1 MKEQEFLDAVS
12 HIEADVV
19 ESFVA
24 MDARLQKRAGRSKAK
39 VMWIR
44 IGAVAASGLILVL
57 AFLTS
62 IGDASIIAT
71 AVMNYGPAI
80 SLPILLAI
88 VLSFGFSFTKKE
100 KTPSSLLLTNG
111 ILLAAIN
118 ALNILGVCLYSIY
131 AGINMIG
138 KLPIILV
145 SSNVGL
151 CLSLGIG
158 MAIIRTKKEW
168 WQRLMLY
175 LLLLMISVIASCL
188 AHNTMAM
195 LMNGDA
201 FTAL

>member
-1 MKEQEFLDAVS
+1 MTDRNILDAFGGIS
-12 HIEADVV
+12 PDLIEEA
-19 ESFVA
+19 A
-24 MDARLQKRAGRSKAK
+24 PHGGQKERDGRAWVK
-39 VMWIR
+39 W
-44 IGAVAASGLILVL
+44 GAVAACFTLVL
-57 AFLTS
+57 AIFTS
-62 IGDASIIAT
+62 LGGKNIMTA

-175 LLLLMISVIASCL
+175 LLLLMISVAASCL

>member
-1 MKEQEFLDAVS
+1 MTDRNILDAFGGIS
-12 HIEADVV
+12 PDLIEEA
-19 ESFVA
+19 A
-24 MDARLQKRAGRSKAK
+24 PHGGQKERDGRAWVK
-39 VMWIR
+39 W
-44 IGAVAASGLILVL
+44 GAVAACFTLVL
-57 AFLTS
+57 AIFTS
-62 IGDASIIAT
+62 LGGKNIMT
-71 AVMNYGPAI
+71 AAVVNYGPAI
-80 SLPILLAI
+80 SLPILIAI
-88 VLSFGFSFTKKE
+88 FLSFGFSFTKKE

-175 LLLLMISVIASCL
+175 LLLWMISVIASCL

>member
-1 MKEQEFLDAVS
+1 MTDRNILDAFGGIS
-12 HIEADVV
+12 PDLIEEA
-19 ESFVA
+19 A
-24 MDARLQKRAGRSKAK
+24 PHGGQKERDGRAWVK
-39 VMWIR
+39 W
-44 IGAVAASGLILVL
+44 GAVAACFTLVL
-57 AFLTS
+57 AIFTS
-62 IGDASIIAT
+62 LGGKNIMTA

>member
-1 MKEQEFLDAVS
+1 MTDRNILDAFGGIS
-12 HIEADVV
+12 PDLIE
-19 ESFVA
+19 ESA
-24 MDARLQKRAGRSKAK
+24 PHGGQKERDGRAWVK
-39 VMWIR
+39 W
-44 IGAVAASGLILVL
+44 GAVAACFTLVL
-57 AFLTS
+57 AIFTS
-62 IGDASIIAT
+62 LGGKNIMT
-71 AVMNYGPAI
+71 AAVVNYGPAI
-80 SLPILLAI
+80 SLPILIAI
-88 VLSFGFSFTKKE
+88 FLSFGFSFTKKE

-175 LLLLMISVIASCL
+175 LLLWMISVIASCL

>member
-1 MKEQEFLDAVS
+1 MTDRNILDAFGGIS
-12 HIEADVV
+12 PDLIE
-19 ESFVA
+19 E
-24 MDARLQKRAGRSKAK
+24 
-39 VMWIR
+39 
-44 IGAVAASGLILVL
+44 AASHGGQKERDRRAWVKWGAAAACFTLVL
-57 AFLTS
+57 AIFTS
-62 IGDASIIAT
+62 LGGKNIMTA

-168 WQRLMLY
+168 WQRVMLY

>member
-1 MKEQEFLDAVS
+1 MKEQEFLDGVS
-12 HIEADVV
+12 LIEADVV

-39 VMWIR
+39 VIWIR
-44 IGAVAASGLILVL
+44 IGAAASGLILVL

-80 SLPILLAI
+80 SLPILIAI

-118 ALNILGVCLYSIY
+118 ALNILGV
-131 AGINMIG
+131 
-138 KLPIILV
+138 
-145 SSNVGL
+145 
-151 CLSLGIG
+151 
-158 MAIIRTKKEW
+158 
-168 WQRLMLY
+168 
-175 LLLLMISVIASCL
+175 
-188 AHNTMAM
+188 
-195 LMNGDA
+195 
-201 FTAL
+201 

>member
-1 MKEQEFLDAVS
+1 MTDRNILDAFGGIS
-12 HIEADVV
+12 PDLIEEA
-19 ESFVA
+19 A
-24 MDARLQKRAGRSKAK
+24 PHGGQKERDGRVWVK
-39 VMWIR
+39 W
-44 IGAVAASGLILVL
+44 GAVAACFTLVL
-57 AFLTS
+57 AIFTS
-62 IGDASIIAT
+62 LGGKNIMTA

-80 SLPILLAI
+80 SLPILIAI
-88 VLSFGFSFTKKE
+88 FLSFGFSFTKKE

>member
-1 MKEQEFLDAVS
+1 MTDRNILDAFGGIS
-12 HIEADVV
+12 PDLIEEAAPNGGQK
-19 ESFVA
+19 ESDGKAWVKWGA
-24 MDARLQKRAGRSKAK
+24 MTACFT
-39 VMWIR
+39 
-44 IGAVAASGLILVL
+44 LVL
-57 AFLTS
+57 AIFTS
-62 IGDASIIAT
+62 LGGKNIMTA

-80 SLPILLAI
+80 SLPILIAI
-88 VLSFGFSFTKKE
+88 FLSFGFSFTKKE

>member
-1 MKEQEFLDAVS
+1 MTDRNILDAFGGIS
-12 HIEADVV
+12 PDLIEEA
-19 ESFVA
+19 A
-24 MDARLQKRAGRSKAK
+24 PHGGQKERDGRAWVK
-39 VMWIR
+39 W
-44 IGAVAASGLILVL
+44 GAVAACFTLVL
-57 AFLTS
+57 AIFTS
-62 IGDASIIAT
+62 LGGNSIMT
-71 AVMNYGPAI
+71 AAVVNYGPAI

-175 LLLLMISVIASCL
+175 LLLLMISVAASCL

>member
-1 MKEQEFLDAVS
+1 MTDRNILDAFGGIS
-12 HIEADVV
+12 PDLIEEA
-19 ESFVA
+19 A
-24 MDARLQKRAGRSKAK
+24 PHGGQKERDGKAWVK
-39 VMWIR
+39 W
-44 IGAVAASGLILVL
+44 GAVAACFTLVL
-57 AFLTS
+57 AIFTS
-62 IGDASIIAT
+62 LGGKNIMTA

-80 SLPILLAI
+80 SLPILIAI
-88 VLSFGFSFTKKE
+88 FLSFGFSFTKKE

>member
-1 MKEQEFLDAVS
+1 MTNRNILDAFGGIS
-12 HIEADVV
+12 LDLIEEAVP
-19 ESFVA
+19 
-24 MDARLQKRAGRSKAK
+24 RRGQKERNRKAWVK
-39 VMWIR
+39 W
-44 IGAVAASGLILVL
+44 GAVAASGLILVL

-80 SLPILLAI
+80 SLPILIAI
-88 VLSFGFSFTKKE
+88 FLSFGFSFTNKE

-111 ILLAAIN
+111 ILLTAIN
-118 ALNILGVCLYSIY
+118 ALNIFGVCLYSIY

>member
-1 MKEQEFLDAVS
+1 MTDRNILDAFGGIS
-12 HIEADVV
+12 PDLIEEAAPHGGQKERDGKAWVKWG
-19 ESFVA
+19 A
-24 MDARLQKRAGRSKAK
+24 M
-39 VMWIR
+39 
-44 IGAVAASGLILVL
+44 AACFTL
-57 AFLTS
+57 ALAIFTS
-62 IGDASIIAT
+62 PGGKSIMTA

-80 SLPILLAI
+80 FLPILIAI
-88 VLSFGFSFTKKE
+88 FLSFGFSFTKKE
-100 KTPSSLLLTNG
+100 KTPSSLLFTNG

-151 CLSLGIG
+151 CVSLGIG
-158 MAIIRTKKEW
+158 MAIIRAKKEW
-168 WQRLMLY
+168 WKRLMLY

>member
-1 MKEQEFLDAVS
+1 MTNRNILDAFGGIS
-12 HIEADVV
+12 LDLIEEAVP
-19 ESFVA
+19 
-24 MDARLQKRAGRSKAK
+24 RRGQKERNGKAWVK
-39 VMWIR
+39 W
-44 IGAVAASGLILVL
+44 GAVAACFTLVL
-57 AFLTS
+57 AIFTS
-62 IGDASIIAT
+62 LGGKNIMTA

-80 SLPILLAI
+80 SLPILIAI
-88 VLSFGFSFTKKE
+88 FLSFGFSFTKKE

-175 LLLLMISVIASCL
+175 LLLLMISVIAACL

>member
-1 MKEQEFLDAVS
+1 MTNRNILDAFGGIS
-12 HIEADVV
+12 PDLIEEA
-19 ESFVA
+19 A
-24 MDARLQKRAGRSKAK
+24 PHGGQKERDGKDWVK
-39 VMWIR
+39 W
-44 IGAVAASGLILVL
+44 GAVAACFTLVL
-57 AFLTS
+57 AIFTS
-62 IGDASIIAT
+62 LGGKIIMTA

-80 SLPILLAI
+80 SLPILIAI
-88 VLSFGFSFTKKE
+88 FLSFGFSFTKKE